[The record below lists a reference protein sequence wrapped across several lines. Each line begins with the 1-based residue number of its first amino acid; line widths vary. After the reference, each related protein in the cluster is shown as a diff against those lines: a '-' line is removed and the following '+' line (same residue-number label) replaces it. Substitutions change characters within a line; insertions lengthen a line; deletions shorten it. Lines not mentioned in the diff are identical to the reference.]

1 MRKQID
7 RRKFLFGAG
16 GSMMALPWMEMHA
29 EEPSTKKLKE
39 PSLRFASFYSPMG
52 FVRDH
57 FFPAEGTRDFLSMP
71 TLRPLRGVADKVTLI
86 TGLYRVNVR
95 GIDVHNQCSSCYL
108 SSADPHGELK
118 SPYPMDRTLDHLI
131 ADKVS
136 HRTPIRSLE
145 LNCNTFKDLKE
156 SIYLDNISW
165 YGPEHVATSMK
176 DPRKVYQRLFKTG
189 KSEKDITD
197 LILQDA
203 ANFERT
209 LSRHDKDKLDEY
221 LTSVREVEQQIDKLS
236 KHYAMYERAEMKEP
250 DEVPMTRGEYIRMM
264 GHLLVLAFQ
273 GDLTHVATFM
283 LAPER
288 WGTPQKFHELN
299 FTKSHHGLTH
309 SQDRNDVKRDL
320 ARVDRFY
327 VELFAEVLEQLDS
340 IQEGEG
346 TLLDHSLITL
356 GSGLGDGKDHTMDE
370 LPIIVAGSAN
380 GRIKTG
386 RVLNCPE
393 KTPLANLW
401 LAQAQLMGTGM
412 ERFADSTGPLEG
424 LLA

>member
-1 MRKQID
+1 MKQMD

-16 GSMMALPWMEMHA
+16 GSMMALPWLELHA
-29 EEPSTKKLKE
+29 EEPSTRKPKE

-57 FFPAEGTRDFLSMP
+57 FFPGEDSDDFLSMP
-71 TLRPLRGVADKVTLI
+71 TLRPLQSVADKVTLI

-108 SSADPHGELK
+108 SSANPYGELK

-145 LNCNTFKDLKE
+145 LNCNTFKDLRE

-176 DPRKVYQRLFKTG
+176 DPRKVYRRLFRTG

-197 LILQDA
+197 LILEDA
-203 ANFERT
+203 ANFERG
-209 LSRHDKDKLDEY
+209 LGREDKDKMDEY
-221 LTSVREVEQQIDKLS
+221 FTSVREVEKQIEKLT
-236 KHYAMYERAEMKEP
+236 KHYEMYERVDMKEP

-264 GHLLVLAFQ
+264 GKLLVLAFQ

-288 WGTPQKFHELN
+288 WGTPQRFHELN

-309 SQDRNDVKRDL
+309 SQGRDDVKRAL
-320 ARVDRFY
+320 VQVDRFY
-327 VELFAEVLEQLDS
+327 VQLFAEVLEQLDA

-346 TLLDHSLITL
+346 TLLDHSMITL

-380 GRIKTG
+380 GKIKTG
-386 RVLNCPE
+386 RVLNCAE

-401 LAQAQLMGTGM
+401 LSQAQLMGTGM
-412 ERFADSTGPLEG
+412 QQFADSTGPLKG

>member
-1 MRKQID
+1 MKQMD

-16 GSMMALPWMEMHA
+16 GSMMALPWLELHA
-29 EEPSTKKLKE
+29 EEPSTRKPKE

-57 FFPAEGTRDFLSMP
+57 FFPGEDSDDFLSMP
-71 TLRPLRGVADKVTLI
+71 TLRPLQSVADKVTLI

-108 SSADPHGELK
+108 SSANPYGELK

-145 LNCNTFKDLKE
+145 LNCNTFKDLRE

-176 DPRKVYQRLFKTG
+176 DPRKVYRRLFRAG

-197 LILQDA
+197 LILEDA
-203 ANFERT
+203 ANFERG
-209 LSRHDKDKLDEY
+209 LGREDKDKMDEY
-221 LTSVREVEQQIDKLS
+221 FTSVREVEKQIEKLT
-236 KHYAMYERAEMKEP
+236 KHYEMYERVDMKEP

-264 GHLLVLAFQ
+264 GKLLVLAFQ

-288 WGTPQKFHELN
+288 WGTPQRFHELN

-309 SQDRNDVKRDL
+309 SQGRDDVKRAL
-320 ARVDRFY
+320 VQVDRFY
-327 VELFAEVLEQLDS
+327 VELFAEVLEQLDA

-346 TLLDHSLITL
+346 TLLDHSMITL

-380 GRIKTG
+380 GKIKTG
-386 RVLNCPE
+386 RVLNCAE

-401 LAQAQLMGTGM
+401 LSQAQLMGTGM
-412 ERFADSTGPLEG
+412 QQFADSTGPLKG

>member
-1 MRKQID
+1 MKQMD

-16 GSMMALPWMEMHA
+16 GSMMALPWLELHA
-29 EEPSTKKLKE
+29 EEPSTRKVKE

-57 FFPAEGTRDFLSMP
+57 FFPGEDSDDFLSMP
-71 TLRPLRGVADKVTLI
+71 TLKPLQSVADKVTLI

-108 SSADPHGELK
+108 SSANPHGELK

-145 LNCNTFKDLKE
+145 LNCNTFKDLRE

-176 DPRKVYQRLFKTG
+176 DPRKVYRRLFRTG

-197 LILQDA
+197 LILEDA
-203 ANFERT
+203 ANFERA
-209 LSRHDKDKLDEY
+209 LGREDKDKMDEY
-221 LTSVREVEQQIDKLS
+221 FTSVREVEKQIEKLT
-236 KHYAMYERAEMKEP
+236 KHYAMYERADMKEP
-250 DEVPMTRGEYIRMM
+250 DDVPMTRGEYIRMM
-264 GHLLVLAFQ
+264 GKLLVLAFQ

-288 WGTPQKFHELN
+288 WGTPQRFHELN

-309 SQDRNDVKRDL
+309 SQGRDDVKRAL
-320 ARVDRFY
+320 VQVDRFY
-327 VELFAEVLEQLDS
+327 VELFAEVLEQLDA

-346 TLLDHSLITL
+346 TLLDHSMITL

-380 GRIKTG
+380 GKIKTG
-386 RVLNCPE
+386 RVLNCSE

-401 LAQAQLMGTGM
+401 LSQAQLMGTGM
-412 ERFADSTGPLEG
+412 QKFADSTGPLKG

>member
-1 MRKQID
+1 
-7 RRKFLFGAG
+7 
-16 GSMMALPWMEMHA
+16 MALPWLEMHA
-29 EEPSTKKLKE
+29 EEPASRKLKE
-39 PSLRFASFYSPMG
+39 PPLRFASFYSPMG

-57 FFPAEGTRDFLSMP
+57 FFPGKDNEDFLSMP
-71 TLRPLRGVADKVTLI
+71 TLSPLKNVADKVTLI

-95 GIDVHNQCSSCYL
+95 GIDVHNQCSSCFL
-108 SSADPHGELK
+108 SSADPRGEIK

-131 ADKVS
+131 ADKIS

-145 LNCNTFKDLKE
+145 LNCNTFKDLRE

-176 DPRKVYQRLFKTG
+176 DPRKVYRRLFRTG

-203 ANFERT
+203 SNFERT
-209 LSRHDKDKLDEY
+209 LSRHDKDKMDEY
-221 LTSVREVEQQIDKLS
+221 FTSVREVEKQIEKLT

-264 GHLLVLAFQ
+264 GKLLVLAFQ

-288 WGTPQKFHELN
+288 WGTPQRFHELN

-309 SQDRNDVKRDL
+309 SQGREDVKQTL
-320 ARVDRFY
+320 VQVDRFY
-327 VELFAEVLEQLDS
+327 MELFAEVLEQLDA

-346 TLLDHSLITL
+346 TLLDHSMITL

-370 LPIIVAGSAN
+370 LPIVVAGSAN

-386 RVLNCPE
+386 RVLNCPG

-401 LAQAQLMGTGM
+401 LSQAQLMGTGM
-412 ERFADSTGPLEG
+412 KQFADSTGPLQG

>member
-1 MRKQID
+1 MKQID

-16 GSMMALPWMEMHA
+16 GSLMALPWLEANA
-29 EEPSTKKLKE
+29 EQAVSRKLKE
-39 PSLRFASFYSPMG
+39 PPLRFASFYSPMG

-57 FFPAEGTRDFLSMP
+57 FFPEEGNQDFLEMP
-71 TLRPLRGVADKVTLI
+71 TLSPLKKVGEKVTLI
-86 TGLYRVNVR
+86 TGLSRVNVR

-131 ADKVS
+131 ADTVS
-136 HRTPIRSLE
+136 KRTPIRSLE
-145 LNCNTFKDLKE
+145 LNCNTFKDLRE

-189 KSEKDITD
+189 KSDKDITD
-197 LILQDA
+197 LILKDA
-203 ANFERT
+203 ANFERN

-221 LTSVREVEQQIDKLS
+221 FTSVREVEQQLERLNRY
-236 KHYAMYERAEMKEP
+236 YATHERADIKEP
-250 DEVPMTRGEYIRMM
+250 EDTPMTRGEYIRLM
-264 GHLLVLAFQ
+264 GRMLVLAFQ

-288 WGTPQKFHELN
+288 WGTPQRFHELN

-309 SQDRNDVKRDL
+309 AQGRDDVKKTL
-320 ARVDRFY
+320 AQVDRFY
-327 VELFAEVLEQLDS
+327 VELFAEVLEQLDA

-346 TLLDHSLITL
+346 TLLDHSMVTL

-386 RVLNCPE
+386 RVLECPH

-412 ERFADSTGPLEG
+412 EKFADSTGPLNG

>member
-1 MRKQID
+1 
-7 RRKFLFGAG
+7 
-16 GSMMALPWMEMHA
+16 
-29 EEPSTKKLKE
+29 
-39 PSLRFASFYSPMG
+39 
-52 FVRDH
+52 
-57 FFPAEGTRDFLSMP
+57 MP
-71 TLRPLRGVADKVTLI
+71 TLSPLKNVADKVTLI

-108 SSADPHGELK
+108 SSADPRGEIK

-131 ADKVS
+131 ADKIS

-145 LNCNTFKDLKE
+145 LNCNTFKDLRE

-176 DPRKVYQRLFKTG
+176 DPRKVYRRLFRTG

-203 ANFERT
+203 SNFERT
-209 LSRHDKDKLDEY
+209 LSRHDKDKMDEY
-221 LTSVREVEQQIDKLS
+221 FTSVREVEKQIEKLT

-264 GHLLVLAFQ
+264 GKLLVLAFQ

-288 WGTPQKFHELN
+288 WGTPQRFHELN

-309 SQDRNDVKRDL
+309 SQGREDVKQTL
-320 ARVDRFY
+320 VQVDRFY
-327 VELFAEVLEQLDS
+327 MELFAEVLEQLDA

-346 TLLDHSLITL
+346 TLLDHSMITL

-370 LPIIVAGSAN
+370 LPIVVAGSAN

-386 RVLNCPE
+386 RVLNCPG

-401 LAQAQLMGTGM
+401 LSQAQLMGTGM
-412 ERFADSTGPLEG
+412 KQFADSTGPLQG

>member
-131 ADKVS
+131 ADKIS

-236 KHYAMYERAEMKEP
+236 KHYAMYERVEMKEP

>member
-1 MRKQID
+1 MKEMN
-7 RRKFLFGAG
+7 RRKFLLGAG
-16 GSMMALPWMEMHA
+16 GSMMALPWLEMHA
-29 EEPSTKKLKE
+29 EEPSTRKLKE
-39 PSLRFASFYSPMG
+39 PPLRFASFYSPMG

-57 FFPAEGTRDFLSMP
+57 FFPGKDSDDFLSMP
-71 TLRPLRGVADKVTLI
+71 TLKPLKSVSNKVTLI

-108 SSADPHGELK
+108 SSADPHCELK

-176 DPRKVYQRLFKTG
+176 DPRKVYRRLFRTG

-209 LSRHDKDKLDEY
+209 LSRHDKDKMDEY
-221 LTSVREVEQQIDKLS
+221 FTSVREVEKQIEKLT
-236 KHYAMYERAEMKEP
+236 KHYAMYERADMKEP

-264 GHLLVLAFQ
+264 GKLLVLAFQ

-288 WGTPQKFHELN
+288 WGTPQRFHELN

-309 SQDRNDVKRDL
+309 SQGREDVKRTL

-346 TLLDHSLITL
+346 TLLDHSMITL

-380 GRIKTG
+380 GRIRTG

-401 LAQAQLMGTGM
+401 LSQAQLMGTGM
-412 ERFADSTGPLEG
+412 KRFADSTGPLED